1 VSDEARLRKYL
12 EKAAIDLRQARHRI
26 RELEGNAHAPIAIVG
41 MGCRFP
47 GGADSPRA
55 LWELLAN
62 GVDAVG
68 PFPGDRGWDLERLYD
83 PDPDNPGTTYV
94 RDGGFLAGVGDFD
107 PAFFGIGP
115 REALILDPQQRLLL
129 EVTWEALEDAGIDP
143 AGLRGTQ
150 AGVFVGA
157 GGGDYGHMVAARQL
171 GGGSLGLGS
180 FPSVFSGRISY
191 VLGLEGPAMTVDTAC
206 SSSLVALHLAVQALR
221 GGECGM
227 ALASGVTVMST
238 TTGIVDVTSSRGPA
252 ADGRCKAFANAA
264 DGFGLSEGVGVLV
277 LERLADARAKGREVL
292 AVLRGSAVNQDGASN
307 GLTAPNGPS
316 QERVIR
322 QALANAGLGPAEV
335 DAVEAHGTGTPLGD
349 PIEAGALLGAYG
361 GERERPLLVGSI
373 KSNLG
378 HPAAAAGVAGVI
390 KMVMALREEMLPKTL
405 HVDRPTENVDWDAGA
420 VELLTEA
427 RPWLAGDRPRRAGV
441 SSFGVSGTNVH
452 VVLEEAPAAAAGAG
466 GADDGGQGSGAS
478 PLPLAPLVISAKSE
492 PALRDAACNLVARI
506 EADPGLDP
514 AGVARALA
522 TRRPRFNRRAAVV
535 ASDRGSLL
543 ERLSALAG
551 GGEAEGVRA
560 GAARAMGNPVF
571 VFGGLGSQWDGMAT
585 ELIDASPL
593 FAASLRECDEALSPH
608 CEWSVEDVLRGAPGV
623 PRVNEFEIGPQVLF
637 ALTVALARFWIACG
651 VKPAGVVGHSQGE
664 VVAAYIAGGLSLEDA
679 ARIVAVRQRLL
690 ATLTGAAMASI
701 GISAA
706 DLEPRLERFDGALS
720 IAAVNGPS
728 ASIVSGSVEPLDEL
742 LAECAAA
749 GARARRVAGAV
760 VPSHSPQVE
769 ALRGEVLAELAT
781 ISPRTGRI
789 PFHSTVTGERMDTAG
804 LDAGYWYRNLRQT
817 VLFEPAV
824 RDLVD
829 GGCRALLEI
838 GPHPVLG
845 IALRETVEDCT
856 GGTESA
862 AVLETL
868 RRGEGGAERFALSL
882 GEAWIAG
889 ADVDWD
895 AFFAGSDVA
904 PVKLPTYPFQR
915 RRYWL
920 DGMHLSGDA
929 GGAGLLESDHPLL
942 AAAVDSPTGD
952 GLQLSGLISAT
963 SEPWLAA
970 TTVLGAVVVPAA
982 AHVELV
988 LAAARAAGLGGIER
1002 LELEAPL
1009 ILEGEGRVQLRVSV
1023 GESTGA
1029 GPRTVEVH
1037 SRPQPE
1043 PDLEPEPWARHA
1055 AGTLAAETVAVD
1067 AAAAAFARGEWPP
1080 THAEALDLERI
1091 YDRLA
1096 EAGIEQGAAARRLRG
1111 AWRYGEEVLLEV
1123 ALDEAAQAAVDRF
1136 RVHPALLEAAAVAGL
1151 ALVGDDRE
1159 ELALPRCW
1167 NAVRALADG
1176 APSLRVRA
1184 RDSGDGIELLACDEA
1199 GEPVL
1204 AVESIVGEAP
1214 DPAAVSSSWRRRSL
1228 YRVEWTAAEP
1238 APAGSPPTVA
1248 ALGQIALSDF
1258 AGERYG
1264 DVAGLLEAVAA
1275 GASPPDVVLVEPL
1288 PGAGAGEELAAGAR
1302 AGARAGLDLAKVWA
1316 EAAALPECRLVVLTR
1331 RAVSTSA
1338 DGDPDLS
1345 AAPLW
1350 GLFAS
1355 AAGEYHGRFSV
1366 LDRDVDE
1373 VPTATLASAIA
1384 AGADEPQVAIRGGE
1398 VLVPRFVRP
1407 EQGEFESAP
1416 APLDP
1421 EGTILITGE
1430 PLGPAGAVA
1439 RHIAAQH
1446 GARRLLLVVGGGG
1459 ESEGTSELIADL
1471 AALGAEA
1478 SVLACDL
1485 CDRAQLEG
1493 LIESI
1498 PPEHPLTG
1506 VVHAASVVDYGTIES
1521 LDGERLDR
1529 VMRPKIDAAWYL
1541 HELTRD
1547 LDLSEFLLFSSVAGL
1562 IGGVA
1567 QANFAA
1573 ANVFLDALAAHRRA
1587 AGLPATSIAW
1597 GDWAVDTRVL
1607 EGFGELERLRFE
1619 RSGVIPFTAAEGLE
1633 LFDAIRAAGEPL
1645 VAPIGLDPEVLRG
1658 QASVGMLPSLLRSLV
1673 RRPDRAGGEGD
1684 FRARLVGMPPEQ
1696 RRPAVLELVRGQ
1708 TAAVLGH
1715 SSGADVDPELFL
1727 QELGLDS
1734 LGLVELRN
1742 RVKAATGV
1750 LVSVRS
1756 LSDRPTLSGVA
1767 DHLLGQLEAGASVA
1781 DAEEEG
1787 GPASVS
1793 FSALLAEARANDAPG
1808 EFVEL
1813 LMRASRFRPR
1823 FSTAAESDWQP
1834 QPVRLAEGGTAP
1846 PLVLL
1851 PSLGPTSGVHEYV
1864 RLARAF
1870 AGKRDVYSLSLPG
1883 YGLGEA
1889 LPASAEAA
1897 TAVLAE
1903 AVRAIHPRPI
1913 VGGHSSGGLLAHAV
1927 AAQLEASGE
1936 PAEAVLM
1943 LDTYPP
1949 GSLLLERL
1957 VALMMLRDD
1966 GEDAIAADDSRLLAT
1981 GAYRRAFAGW
1991 ELPEISATTVL
2002 VHAGEPAWEV
2012 DSDAWQSPW
2021 ELPHVSTEAEGNH
2034 FSMMTDHAA
2043 ATAAAIEEVLEAELV
2058 NGSGGMR

>member
-1 VSDEARLRKYL
+1 LRKYL
-12 EKAAIDLRQARHRI
+12 EKAAVDLRQARHRV

-94 RDGGFLAGVGDFD
+94 REGGFLPAVGDFD

-206 SSSLVALHLAVQALR
+206 SSSLVSLHLAVQALR

-238 TTGIVDVTSSRGPA
+238 TTGIVDMTSSRGPA

-405 HVDRPTENVDWDAGA
+405 HVDRPTENVDWEAGA

-427 RPWLAGDRPRRAGV
+427 RPWLAGDRPRRAGI

-452 VVLEEAPAAAAGAG
+452 VVLEEAPAESAGADAAG
-466 GADDGGQGSGAS
+466 DGEQGSGAS
-478 PLPLAPLVISAKSE
+478 ALPLAPFVISAKSE
-492 PALRDAACNLVARI
+492 PALRDAARDLAAQM
-506 EADPGLDP
+506 EADPGLDS
-514 AGVARALA
+514 ADVARALA

-535 ASDRGSLL
+535 ASDRGTLL
-543 ERLSALAG
+543 ERLSALAAG
-551 GGEAEGVRA
+551 SEAEGARA
-560 GAARAMGNPVF
+560 AAARAAGNPVF

-623 PRVNEFEIGPQVLF
+623 PGVNEFEIGPQVLF
-637 ALTVALARFWIACG
+637 ALTVALARLWIACG
-651 VKPAGVVGHSQGE
+651 VEPAGVVGHSQGE
-664 VVAAYIAGGLSLEDA
+664 VVAAHIAGGLSLEDA

-781 ISPRTGRI
+781 ISPRSGRI
-789 PFHSTVTGERMDTAG
+789 LFHSTVTGERMDTAG

-824 RDLVD
+824 RGLVE
-829 GGCRALLEI
+829 GGCRALLEV

-845 IALRETVEDCT
+845 IGLRETVEDAT
-856 GGTESA
+856 GTEAA

-882 GEAWIAG
+882 GEAWAAG
-889 ADVDWD
+889 VNVDWD
-895 AFFAGSDVA
+895 AFFAGSDA
-904 PVKLPTYPFQR
+904 GPVKLPTYPFQR

-920 DGMHLSGDA
+920 DGMHVSGDA

-942 AAAVDSPTGD
+942 AAAVDSPAGD
-952 GLQLSGLISAT
+952 GLQLSGLISAA
-963 SEPWLAA
+963 SESWLAA
-970 TTVLGAVVVPAA
+970 TTVLGEVVVPGA
-982 AHVELV
+982 AHVELA

-1009 ILEGEGRVQLRVSV
+1009 VLEGEGRHQLRVSV
-1023 GESTGA
+1023 GETTGA
-1029 GPRTVEVH
+1029 GTRTVEVH
-1037 SRPQPE
+1037 SRRQPE
-1043 PDLEPEPWARHA
+1043 PDLEPEPWTRHA
-1055 AGTLAAETVAVD
+1055 AGTLAAEAVAVD
-1067 AAAAAFARGEWPP
+1067 APAAAFARGEWPP

-1096 EAGIEQGAAARRLRG
+1096 EAGIEQGTAARCLRG
-1111 AWRYGEEVLLEV
+1111 AWRDGEEVLLEV
-1123 ALDEAAQAAVDRF
+1123 ALDEAARAAVDRF
-1136 RVHPALLEAAAVAGL
+1136 SVHPALLEAAAVASLEL
-1151 ALVGDDRE
+1151 AGDDRE

-1167 NAVRALADG
+1167 TAVRALADG
-1176 APSLRVRA
+1176 APALRVRA
-1184 RDSGDGIELLACDEA
+1184 TDSGDGIELLACDEA

-1204 AVESIVGEAP
+1204 AVESIAGEAL
-1214 DPAAVSSSWRRRSL
+1214 DPAVVSSSWRRRSL
-1228 YRVEWTAAEP
+1228 YRVEWSAAEP
-1238 APAGSPPTVA
+1238 APAGSAPTVA
-1248 ALGQIALSDF
+1248 ALGQIALSGF

-1275 GASPPDVVLVEPL
+1275 GAPPPDVVLVEPL
-1288 PGAGAGEELAAGAR
+1288 PGAGAGEDLAAGAR
-1302 AGARAGLDLAKVWA
+1302 ASARAGLDLAKVWA

-1331 RAVSTSA
+1331 RAVTTSP
-1338 DGDPDLS
+1338 DEDPDLS

-1355 AAGEYHGRFSV
+1355 AAAEYHGRFSV
-1366 LDRDVDE
+1366 LDRDLDDI
-1373 VPTATLASAIA
+1373 PPAAMAPAIA
-1384 AGADEPQVAIRGGE
+1384 ASAGEPQLAIRGGK
-1398 VLVPRFVRP
+1398 VLVPRFARP
-1407 EQGEFESAP
+1407 GPGEFESAP

-1439 RHIAAQH
+1439 RHMAAEH
-1446 GARRLLLVVGGGG
+1446 GARRLLLVEGGG
-1459 ESEGTSELIADL
+1459 ESEGTPELIADL

-1478 SVLACDL
+1478 SVLARDVS
-1485 CDRAQLEG
+1485 DRAQLEA

-1498 PPEHPLTG
+1498 PSEHPLTG

-1573 ANVFLDALAAHRRA
+1573 ANIFLDALAAHRRA

-1597 GDWAVDTRVL
+1597 GDWAGDARGL
-1607 EGFGELERLRFE
+1607 EGLGELERLRFE

-1633 LFDAIRAAGEPL
+1633 LFDAIRAAGETL
-1645 VAPIGLDPEVLRG
+1645 VAPIGLDPAVLRG
-1658 QASVGMLPSLLRSLV
+1658 QASVGMLPPLLRGLV
-1673 RRPDRAGGEGD
+1673 RQPAREGGEGD
-1684 FRARLVGMPPEQ
+1684 FRARLAGMPAEQ

-1708 TAAVLGH
+1708 AAAVLGH

-1742 RVKAATGV
+1742 RLKAATGV

-1767 DHLLGQLEAGASVA
+1767 DNLVGQLEAGPSLAG
-1781 DAEEEG
+1781 AEEEG
-1787 GPASVS
+1787 EPASVS
-1793 FSALLAEARANDAPG
+1793 FSALLAEARANDATG

-1823 FSTAAESDWQP
+1823 FSTATESDWQP
-1834 QPVRLAEGGTAP
+1834 RPVRLAKGGAAP

-1889 LPASAEAA
+1889 LPASAGAA

-1903 AVRAIHPRPI
+1903 AVRAIDPRPI

-1957 VALMMLRDD
+1957 VSLMMLRDD
-1966 GEDAIAADDSRLLAT
+1966 GEEAIAADDSRLLAT
-1981 GAYRRAFAGW
+1981 GAYRQAFAGW
-1991 ELPEISATTVL
+1991 EPPEVTATTVL

-2012 DSDAWQSPW
+2012 GSDAWQSPW
-2021 ELPHVSTEAEGNH
+2021 ELSHVSTEAEGDH

-2043 ATAAAIEEVLEAELV
+2043 STAAAIEEVLEAELV